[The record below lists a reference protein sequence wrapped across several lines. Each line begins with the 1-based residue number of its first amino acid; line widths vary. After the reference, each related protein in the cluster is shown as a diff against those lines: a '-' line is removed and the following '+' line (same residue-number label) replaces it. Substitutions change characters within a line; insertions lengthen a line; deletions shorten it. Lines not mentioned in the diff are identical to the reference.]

1 MAVTVGVKATDFTLP
16 DENGIPFHLYEEL
29 KRGPLVI
36 YFFPRDFTSGCTA
49 EACEFRD
56 NYGLFTKKGVRVA
69 GISTDDAERHTSFKQ
84 KHSLP
89 FRLLSDSGHR
99 IADMFGVRRSL
110 GIIPGRATFLI
121 GKDGTVLHVFSSQL
135 EPKRHIA
142 ESLNAIER
150 AGIGNSA
157 V

>member
-1 MAVTVGVKATDFTLP
+1 MALTEGMKAPDFTLP
-16 DENGIPFHLYEEL
+16 DENGDEFHLYSEL
-29 KRGPLVI
+29 KKGPLVI

-56 NYGLFTKKGVRVA
+56 NYDLFAKKGIRIA
-69 GISTDDAERHTSFKQ
+69 GISTDDAERHISFKQ

-89 FRLLSDSGHR
+89 FQLLTDSGHR
-99 IADMFGVRRSL
+99 TADMFGVRRSL

-121 GKDGTVLHVFSSQL
+121 GRDGTVLHVFSSQL

-142 ESLNAIER
+142 ETLKAMER
-150 AGIGNSA
+150 TGTGKSTD
-157 V
+157 